1 MVCIFIDAFMYIFI
15 LYLLMVIEKTE
26 KKNHDNNWEE
36 KVRKI
41 IIKYVLIYIED
52 NGQTP
57 GDG

>member
-1 MVCIFIDAFMYIFI
+1 MVCIFIDTLMYIFI